1 MIRLHE
7 PNFSFESTLDTC
19 TDGIR
24 GNAELRTKL
33 VDGKAQLLAAGTL
46 YVQAANAGTLYEI
59 GPIDTTNNADP
70 VVIANL
76 RKSELVKIYSQYL
89 VDSDKP
95 ARRIYDAL
103 LNAAQEKCPFC
114 GGIGTPRNLDHFL
127 PKAHFP
133 QFAVFPKNLVPSC
146 RDCNMDGKGQ
156 AFAMSADE
164 QLIQPYVDH
173 DRFFSTQW
181 IFANYHYSGNEE
193 PGWIEYYV
201 DPPVDWNVHDKAKV
215 RKHFLD
221 FNLAKRY
228 GTKAGQQLNTI
239 LRQMKLFQEKGL
251 ENEINSTLLAPGI
264 EQAPFI
270 NHWQRGM
277 YQALMATLP

>member
-7 PNFSFESTLDTC
+7 PNFSFEHTLDTC
-19 TDGIR
+19 ANGIT
-24 GNAELRTKL
+24 GNDELHKKF
-33 VDGKAQLLAAGTL
+33 VAAKFQLLAAGAL
-46 YVQAANAGTLYEI
+46 YVQAANAGTLYAIE
-59 GPIDTTNNADP
+59 PIDTINDADP

-89 VDSDKP
+89 VNTNKS

-103 LNAAQEKCPFC
+103 LNAAQESCPFC

-127 PKAHFP
+127 PKTYFP
-133 QFAVFPKNLVPSC
+133 QFAIFPKNLVPSC

-156 AFAMSADE
+156 TYAKSADA

-173 DRFFSTQW
+173 DRFFFTQW
-181 IFANYHYSGNEE
+181 IFANYHPSENEE
-193 PGWIEYYV
+193 PGYIEYYV
-201 DPPVDWNVHDKAKV
+201 DPPTEWDTHDKAKV
-215 RKHFLD
+215 KKHFLD

-228 GTKAGQQLNTI
+228 GTKAGQQLNTV
-239 LRQMKLFQEKGL
+239 LRQMRSFRDHGL
-251 ENEINSTLLAPGI
+251 DSEIKSTLLMPGI
-264 EQAPFI
+264 EQALFV

-277 YQALMATLP
+277 YQALMASLP